1 MKSTVFTCDR
11 CKMQLMNANGVINT
25 GALAV
30 ERITVTDIGFQDI
43 VVDLCDGCYSA
54 TVDFLM
60 GAI

>member
-1 MKSTVFTCDR
+1 
-11 CKMQLMNANGVINT
+11 MQLMNANGVINT